1 MLGLEANV
9 VPQVAVLGGLK
20 HNTSSSHTSSPE
32 RRKIISKKQTW
43 LSLDM
48 IEFKSGKKFQ
58 T

>member
-32 RRKIISKKQTW
+32 RKIISKKQKC